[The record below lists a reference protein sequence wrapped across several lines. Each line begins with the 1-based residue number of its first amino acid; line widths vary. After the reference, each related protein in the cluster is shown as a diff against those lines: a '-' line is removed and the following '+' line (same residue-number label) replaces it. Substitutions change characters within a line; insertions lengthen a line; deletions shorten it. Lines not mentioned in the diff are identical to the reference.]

1 MGAGGK
7 MEAINHFP
15 GLKMNTSNNP
25 KIIGIKSKHS
35 KSETSWHQPIIPGL
49 EEFMA
54 QLINQQ
60 PKITGQPLSK

>member
-7 MEAINHFP
+7 MEAINQFP
-15 GLKMNTSNNP
+15 GLKMNTSKNQ
-25 KIIGIKSKHS
+25 KRIGIKSKHS

-54 QLINQQ
+54 QLNQQ
-60 PKITGQPLSK
+60 PATTGQPQSK